1 MINMLKEQLMN
12 VSGNEP
18 MLLQRIDGVRQ
29 EMKHLIRKR
38 NQLKEHMY
46 EQFKQAKK
54 RDYYGQKS
62 PRGHGLTNI
71 QVEILETL
79 FHSNEQI
86 IQNNTMKMKEQR
98 LNIKMAKKEYMISC
112 MAEQVGLR
120 EYGEPVVQRDSRNFL
135 ST

>member
-1 MINMLKEQLMN
+1 MINMLKEQLIN

-18 MLLQRIDGVRQ
+18 LLLQRIDEVRQ
-29 EMKHLIRKR
+29 EMKNQIGQR

-46 EQFKQAKK
+46 EQFKEAKK
-54 RDYYGQKS
+54 REYYGRS
-62 PRGHGLTNI
+62 PRGQGLSNI
-71 QVEILETL
+71 QAEILETL
-79 FHSNEQI
+79 FHSNEQV

-98 LNIKMAKKEYMISC
+98 LNIKMAKKEYMIGC

-120 EYGEPVVQRDSRNFL
+120 EYVEPASLYDGGRNFL